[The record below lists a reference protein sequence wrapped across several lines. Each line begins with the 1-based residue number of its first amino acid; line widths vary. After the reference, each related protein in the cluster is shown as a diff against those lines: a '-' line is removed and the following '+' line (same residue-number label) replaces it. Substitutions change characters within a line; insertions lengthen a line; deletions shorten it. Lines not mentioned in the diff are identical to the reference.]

1 MVKNI
6 SWKDKVY
13 CDASLDKVTTTIHI
27 RNRVFSHDFT
37 AILVS
42 QKNDTAAMLV
52 SQTSPMGVELFSN
65 ANAFFRSNKFAYW
78 SRGWKR
84 SIRHFHKLQSWTK
97 SLGQYCNIH
106 IFLSFLPSF
115 SKFSCSFF
123 SPHPT
128 QSWNSERILD
138 TRVQNCL
145 WGEGKGWTCVSWKT
159 PQKCKSVPRLLS
171 MIVGP

>member
-1 MVKNI
+1 MGKNI

-78 SRGWKR
+78 SRG
-84 SIRHFHKLQSWTK
+84 
-97 SLGQYCNIH
+97 
-106 IFLSFLPSF
+106 
-115 SKFSCSFF
+115 
-123 SPHPT
+123 
-128 QSWNSERILD
+128 
-138 TRVQNCL
+138 
-145 WGEGKGWTCVSWKT
+145 
-159 PQKCKSVPRLLS
+159 
-171 MIVGP
+171 